1 MLNEDLVNVF
11 PKILR
16 CEISVHLVQ
25 SRGHILNTYD
35 EALSRF
41 AEVKIISLQETSF

>member
-1 MLNEDLVNVF
+1 MLNEDLTKFF

-16 CEISVHLVQ
+16 SEISVHVIQ

-35 EALSRF
+35 EALSRY
-41 AEVKIISLQETSF
+41 AEVGYGFSFL